1 MKKVLLFDPAI
12 GSINLGDHIISAA
25 AREALQPL
33 LQDSFVIDMSTHTPI
48 GIFYQKHFM
57 QDIDLKFVLGSNLLM
72 GKLNGRFRQW
82 DINLISAKYIAPVIL
97 LGVGWWQVEQNW
109 NHYTRR
115 LYRRVLAGDYY
126 HSVRDEMTK
135 DRLNAMGFKNVI
147 NTGCPTTWSLTEAHC
162 RDIPRSPASAVVW
175 TVTDYM
181 PDLERDRFIFKVLK
195 DVYDIIYLWL
205 QGSGDVNYAKNICG
219 DDFQSLQLISP
230 SLAAFDNFL
239 SSHDTDYIGTRLHA
253 GIRALQHRR
262 RSLIIGIDHR
272 AVEMKR
278 DINLP
283 VLEHNELVDLP
294 TYINRDIQP
303 FIKIPT
309 AEIDRFLQQIF

>member
-1 MKKVLLFDPAI
+1 
-12 GSINLGDHIISAA
+12 
-25 AREALQPL
+25 
-33 LQDSFVIDMSTHTPI
+33 
-48 GIFYQKHFM
+48 
-57 QDIDLKFVLGSNLLM
+57 
-72 GKLNGRFRQW
+72 
-82 DINLISAKYIAPVIL
+82 
-97 LGVGWWQVEQNW
+97 
-109 NHYTRR
+109 
-115 LYRRVLAGDYY
+115 
-126 HSVRDEMTK
+126 MTK
-135 DRLNAMGFKNVI
+135 DRLNAMGFKMSC
-147 NTGCPTTWSLTEAHC
+147 TGCPTTWSLTEAHC

-205 QGSGDVNYAKNICG
+205 QGSGDVNYANICG

-239 SSHDTDYIGTRLHA
+239 SSTILIISAQGFTL
-253 GIRALQHRR
+253 IRALQHRR

-272 AVEMKR
+272 AVEMK

-294 TYINRDIQP
+294 TYIKRDIQP
-303 FIKIPT
+303 FIKIQQQKLT
-309 AEIDRFLQQIF
+309 DFLQQILK